1 MKKTY
6 QKPASEVMN
15 LGLKGEDIADSIV
28 ISSGTAKSGDD
39 IDGGSALVKDGGAWD
54 TDGLWN

>member
-6 QKPASEVMN
+6 QKPAAEAMN

-28 ISSGTAKSGDD
+28 IGSGTADPDLPTLSKGERDWEDSSNFWGD
-39 IDGGSALVKDGGAWD
+39 
-54 TDGLWN
+54 